1 MQMCMKSQAASS
13 LESELMNQGFPFP
26 LPCKDTAVKGMNG
39 LWFCS
44 QSVLSFGSSLK
55 LGSMKQLCEMHQS
68 CP

>member
-1 MQMCMKSQAASS
+1 MQMCVKSQPVSS
-13 LESELMNQGFPFP
+13 LESELMNQGFPLP

-39 LWFCS
+39 LWFRS

-55 LGSMKQLCEMHQS
+55 LGSMKQLRETHLS